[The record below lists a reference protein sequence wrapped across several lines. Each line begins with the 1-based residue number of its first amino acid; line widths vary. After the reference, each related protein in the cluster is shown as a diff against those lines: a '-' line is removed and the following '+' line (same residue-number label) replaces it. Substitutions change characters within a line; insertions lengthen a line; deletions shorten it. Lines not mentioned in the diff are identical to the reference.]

1 MIQSLYIIVS
11 LRYLE
16 IIDSKNTRNDLL
28 GRYHAKG
35 KLLKLRWP
43 KRTCLLNSE
52 IADLQ
57 RFMVPFENV
66 MKAIRPIFNCTYYST
81 YTLKGFSVFR
91 LRIPLLSKGERR

>member
-1 MIQSLYIIVS
+1 MIQSFYIILS
-11 LRYLE
+11 SRYPE
-16 IIDSKNTRNDLL
+16 IIDANNTISDLL

-52 IADLQ
+52 IADPQ
-57 RFMVPFENV
+57 RVMVPFENV
-66 MKAIRPIFNCTYYST
+66 MKAILPIFTCTYYST

-91 LRIPLLSKGERR
+91 LRIPVLSKGERR